1 MNMMK
6 QNNMFFL
13 GAAIALALSS
23 RVAADANDNE
33 VFISQT
39 GDNIELTIRQI
50 GAGNKFGGDDF
61 SGTSIDMTM
70 TTSDSYF
77 DILLDGDYNKMF
89 GTVATTGS
97 TINNFITGDYNLWN
111 QKIGVA
117 NTADTITIDS
127 AITGSTN
134 SIVFRAGNDDDTYN
148 LGTPLWTQTT
158 AEANWKLVDT
168 TWTRVATGQAYF
180 TQAWNPTAGSADN
193 LDMDLDVNGSDNTMN
208 VFVNST
214 NATFNWDV
222 TGSNNWVQ
230 TTMEDGSDNNQTVG
244 VTGDYNFI
252 FVGQDTGSTSGV
264 TNNAILDATF
274 NTTHSDINIIQSD
287 AN

>member
-1 MNMMK
+1 MNMNKSYIFAM
-6 QNNMFFL
+6 L
-13 GAAIALALSS
+13 GLISMSNAIAG
-23 RVAADANDNE
+23 DANDNE
-33 VFISQT
+33 IFIAQT
-39 GDNIELTIRQI
+39 GNNVELTIRQI
-50 GAGNKFGGDDF
+50 GAGNKYGGDDF

-70 TTSDSYF
+70 TVSDSYL

-89 GTVATTGS
+89 GTIATTGS

-134 SIVFRAGNDDDTYN
+134 SVVFRAGNADDTYN
-148 LGTPLWTQTT
+148 ISTPLWNQSN
-158 AEANWKLVDT
+158 AEAFWTVSGS
-168 TWTRVATGQAYF
+168 TWSRTASGQTAYWGSW
-180 TQAWNPTAGSADN
+180 TPTDGSADS
-193 LDMDLDVNGSDNTMN
+193 LDMDLDVVGSDNIMN
-208 VFVNST
+208 VFVNSS

-222 TGSNNWVQ
+222 TGSDNWIQ
-230 TTMEDGSDNNQTVG
+230 TTMEDGADNNQTVA

-252 FVGQDTGSTSGV
+252 FVGQDTGSTLGV

-287 AN
+287 SN

>member
-1 MNMMK
+1 MNMNK
-6 QNNMFFL
+6 SYIFVMFGL
-13 GAAIALALSS
+13 ISMSNAIAG
-23 RVAADANDNE
+23 DANDNE
-33 VFISQT
+33 IFIEQT
-39 GDNIELTIRQI
+39 GNNVELTIQQI
-50 GAGNKFGGDDF
+50 GAGNKYGGDNF

-70 TTSDSYF
+70 TVSDSYL

-89 GTVATTGS
+89 GTIATTGS

-134 SIVFRAGNDDDTYN
+134 SVVFRAGNADDSYN
-148 LGTPLWTQTT
+148 VNTPLWNNT
-158 AEANWKLVDT
+158 AAESF
-168 TWTRVATGQAYF
+168 WTVSGSVWSRTVTGQTAYWGSW
-180 TQAWNPTAGSADN
+180 TPTAGSADS
-193 LDMDLDVNGSDNTMN
+193 LDMDLDVNGSDNTLN

-214 NATFNWDV
+214 NATFDWDV
-222 TGSNNWVQ
+222 TGSDNWIQ
-230 TTMEDGSDNNQTVG
+230 TTMEDGADNSQTVA

-252 FVGQDTGSTSGV
+252 FVGQNTGSTVGV
-264 TNNAILDATF
+264 TNNAILDASFT
-274 NTTHSDINIIQSD
+274 TTHSDINIIQSD

>member
-1 MNMMK
+1 MNMNK
-6 QNNMFFL
+6 SYIFAMFGL
-13 GAAIALALSS
+13 ISMSNAIAG
-23 RVAADANDNE
+23 DANDNE
-33 VFISQT
+33 IFIAQT
-39 GDNIELTIRQI
+39 GNNVELTIRQI
-50 GAGNKFGGDDF
+50 GAGNKYGGDDF

-70 TTSDSYF
+70 TVSDSYL

-89 GTVATTGS
+89 GTIATTGS

-127 AITGSTN
+127 VITGSTN
-134 SIVFRAGNDDDTYN
+134 SVVFRAGNADDTYN
-148 LGTPLWTQTT
+148 ISTPLWNQSN
-158 AEANWKLVDT
+158 AEAFWTVSGS
-168 TWTRVATGQAYF
+168 TWSRTASGQTAYWGSW
-180 TQAWNPTAGSADN
+180 TPTEGSADS
-193 LDMDLDVNGSDNTMN
+193 LDMDLDVVGSDNIMN
-208 VFVNST
+208 VFVNSS

-222 TGSNNWVQ
+222 TGSDNWIQ
-230 TTMEDGSDNNQTVG
+230 TTMEDGADNNQTVA

-252 FVGQDTGSTSGV
+252 FVGQDTGSTLGV

-287 AN
+287 SN

>member
-1 MNMMK
+1 MNMNK
-6 QNNMFFL
+6 SYIFVMFGL
-13 GAAIALALSS
+13 ISMS
-23 RVAADANDNE
+23 TVVAADANDNE
-33 VFISQT
+33 IFIEQT
-39 GDNIELTIRQI
+39 GNNVELTIQQI
-50 GAGNKFGGDDF
+50 GAGNKYGGDNF

-70 TTSDSYF
+70 TVSDSYL
-77 DILLDGDYNKMF
+77 DLLLDGDYNKMF
-89 GTVATTGS
+89 GTISTTGS

-134 SIVFRAGNDDDTYN
+134 SIVFRAGNADDTYN
-148 LGTPLWTQTT
+148 ISTPLWNQSNTESFWTVSDSVWSRTVSGET
-158 AEANWKLVDT
+158 AYWGL
-168 TWTRVATGQAYF
+168 WT
-180 TQAWNPTAGSADN
+180 PTAGSADS
-193 LDMDLDVNGSDNTMN
+193 LDMDLDINGSDNVAN
-208 VFVNST
+208 IFVNST
-214 NATFNWDV
+214 NATFDWDV
-222 TGSNNWVQ
+222 TGSDNWIQ
-230 TTMEDGSDNNQTVG
+230 TTMEDGADNNQTVA

-252 FVGQDTGSTSGV
+252 FVGQNTGSTAGV

>member
-1 MNMMK
+1 MNMNK
-6 QNNMFFL
+6 SYVFAMFGL
-13 GAAIALALSS
+13 ILMSNAIAG
-23 RVAADANDNE
+23 DANDNE
-33 VFISQT
+33 IFIAQT
-39 GDNIELTIRQI
+39 GNNVELTIRQI
-50 GAGNKFGGDDF
+50 GAGNKYGGDDF

-70 TTSDSYF
+70 TVSDSYL

-89 GTVATTGS
+89 GTIATTGS

-134 SIVFRAGNDDDTYN
+134 SVVFRAGNADDTYN
-148 LGTPLWTQTT
+148 ISTPLWNQSN
-158 AEANWKLVDT
+158 AEAFWTVSGS
-168 TWTRVATGQAYF
+168 TWSRTASGQTAYWGSW
-180 TQAWNPTAGSADN
+180 TPTEGSADS
-193 LDMDLDVNGSDNTMN
+193 LDMDLDVVGSDNIMN
-208 VFVNST
+208 VFVNSS

-222 TGSNNWVQ
+222 TGSDNWIQ
-230 TTMEDGSDNNQTVG
+230 TTMEDGADNNQTVS

-252 FVGQDTGSTSGV
+252 FVGQDTGSTVGV

-287 AN
+287 SN

>member
-1 MNMMK
+1 MNMNK
-6 QNNMFFL
+6 SYIFAMFGL
-13 GAAIALALSS
+13 ISMSNAIAG
-23 RVAADANDNE
+23 DANDNE
-33 VFISQT
+33 IFIAQT
-39 GDNIELTIRQI
+39 GNNVELTIRQI
-50 GAGNKFGGDDF
+50 GAGNKYGGDDF

-70 TTSDSYF
+70 TVSDSYL

-89 GTVATTGS
+89 GTIVTTGS

-117 NTADTITIDS
+117 NTADTITIDA

-134 SIVFRAGNDDDTYN
+134 SVVFRAGNADDTYN
-148 LGTPLWTQTT
+148 ISTPLWNQSN
-158 AEANWKLVDT
+158 AEAFWTVSGS
-168 TWTRVATGQAYF
+168 TWSRTASGQTAYWGSW
-180 TQAWNPTAGSADN
+180 TPTEGSADS
-193 LDMDLDVNGSDNTMN
+193 LDMDLDVVGSDNIMN
-208 VFVNST
+208 VFVNSS

-222 TGSNNWVQ
+222 TGSDNWIQ
-230 TTMEDGSDNNQTVG
+230 TTMEDGADNNQTVA

-252 FVGQDTGSTSGV
+252 FVGQDTGSTLGV

-287 AN
+287 SN

>member
-1 MNMMK
+1 MNMNK
-6 QNNMFFL
+6 SYIFAMFGL
-13 GAAIALALSS
+13 ISMSNAIAG
-23 RVAADANDNE
+23 DANDNE
-33 VFISQT
+33 IFIAQT
-39 GDNIELTIRQI
+39 GNNVELTIRQI
-50 GAGNKFGGDDF
+50 GAGNKYGGDDF

-70 TTSDSYF
+70 TVSDSYL

-89 GTVATTGS
+89 GTIATTGS

-134 SIVFRAGNDDDTYN
+134 SVVFRAGNADDTYN
-148 LGTPLWTQTT
+148 ISTPLWNQSN
-158 AEANWKLVDT
+158 AEAFWTVSGS
-168 TWTRVATGQAYF
+168 TWSRTASGQTAYWGSW
-180 TQAWNPTAGSADN
+180 TPTEGSADS
-193 LDMDLDVNGSDNTMN
+193 LDMDLDVVGSDNIMN
-208 VFVNST
+208 VFVNSSS
-214 NATFNWDV
+214 ATFDWDV
-222 TGSNNWVQ
+222 TGSDNWIQ
-230 TTMEDGSDNNQTVG
+230 TTMEDGADNNQTVA

-252 FVGQDTGSTSGV
+252 FVGQDTGSTVGV

-287 AN
+287 SN

>member
-1 MNMMK
+1 MNMNKSYIFAM
-6 QNNMFFL
+6 L
-13 GAAIALALSS
+13 GLISMSNAIAG
-23 RVAADANDNE
+23 DANDNE
-33 VFISQT
+33 IFIAQT
-39 GDNIELTIRQI
+39 GNNVELTIRQI
-50 GAGNKFGGDDF
+50 GAGNKYGGDDF

-70 TTSDSYF
+70 TVSDSYL

-89 GTVATTGS
+89 GTIATTGS

-117 NTADTITIDS
+117 NTADTITIDA

-134 SIVFRAGNDDDTYN
+134 SVVFRAGNADDTYN
-148 LGTPLWTQTT
+148 ISTPLWNQSN
-158 AEANWKLVDT
+158 AEAFWTVSGS
-168 TWTRVATGQAYF
+168 TWSRTASGQTAYWGSW
-180 TQAWNPTAGSADN
+180 TPTEGSADSLN
-193 LDMDLDVNGSDNTMN
+193 MDLDVVGSDNIMN
-208 VFVNST
+208 VFVNSS

-222 TGSNNWVQ
+222 TGSDNWIQ
-230 TTMEDGSDNNQTVG
+230 TTMEDGADNNQTVA

-252 FVGQDTGSTSGV
+252 FVGQDTGSTLGV

-287 AN
+287 SN

>member
-1 MNMMK
+1 MNMNK
-6 QNNMFFL
+6 SYIFAMFGL
-13 GAAIALALSS
+13 ISMSNAIAG
-23 RVAADANDNE
+23 DANDNE
-33 VFISQT
+33 IFIAQT
-39 GDNIELTIRQI
+39 GNNVELTIRQI
-50 GAGNKFGGDDF
+50 GAGNKYGGDDF

-70 TTSDSYF
+70 TVSDSYL

-89 GTVATTGS
+89 GTIATTGS

-134 SIVFRAGNDDDTYN
+134 SVVFRAGNADDTYN
-148 LGTPLWTQTT
+148 ISTPLWNQSN
-158 AEANWKLVDT
+158 AEAFWTVSGS
-168 TWTRVATGQAYF
+168 TWSRTASGQTAYWGSW
-180 TQAWNPTAGSADN
+180 TPTEGSADS
-193 LDMDLDVNGSDNTMN
+193 LDMDLDVVGSDNIMN
-208 VFVNST
+208 VFVNSSS
-214 NATFNWDV
+214 ATFDWDI
-222 TGSNNWVQ
+222 TGSDNWIQ
-230 TTMEDGSDNNQTVG
+230 TTMEDGADNNQTVA

-252 FVGQDTGSTSGV
+252 FVGQDTGSTVGV

-287 AN
+287 SN

>member
-1 MNMMK
+1 MNMNKSYIFAM
-6 QNNMFFL
+6 L
-13 GAAIALALSS
+13 GLISMSNAIAG
-23 RVAADANDNE
+23 DANDNE
-33 VFISQT
+33 IFIAQT
-39 GDNIELTIRQI
+39 GNNVELTIRQI
-50 GAGNKFGGDDF
+50 GAGNKYGGDDF

-70 TTSDSYF
+70 TVSDSYL

-89 GTVATTGS
+89 GTIATTGS

-127 AITGSTN
+127 VITGSTN
-134 SIVFRAGNDDDTYN
+134 SVVFRAGNADDTYN
-148 LGTPLWTQTT
+148 ISTPLWNQSN
-158 AEANWKLVDT
+158 AEAFWTVSGS
-168 TWTRVATGQAYF
+168 TWSRTASGQTAYWGSW
-180 TQAWNPTAGSADN
+180 TPTEGSADS
-193 LDMDLDVNGSDNTMN
+193 LDMDLDVVGSDNIMN
-208 VFVNST
+208 VFVNSS

-222 TGSNNWVQ
+222 TGSDNWIQ
-230 TTMEDGSDNNQTVG
+230 TTMEDGADNNQTVA

-252 FVGQDTGSTSGV
+252 FVGQDTGSTLGV

-287 AN
+287 SN

>member
-1 MNMMK
+1 MNMNK
-6 QNNMFFL
+6 SYIFAMFGL
-13 GAAIALALSS
+13 ISMSNAIAG
-23 RVAADANDNE
+23 DANDNE
-33 VFISQT
+33 IFIAQT
-39 GDNIELTIRQI
+39 GNNVELTIRQI
-50 GAGNKFGGDDF
+50 GAGNKYGGDDF

-70 TTSDSYF
+70 TVSDSYL
-77 DILLDGDYNKMF
+77 DLLLDGDYNKMF
-89 GTVATTGS
+89 GTIATTGS

-134 SIVFRAGNDDDTYN
+134 SVVFRAGNADDTYN
-148 LGTPLWTQTT
+148 ISTPLWNQSN
-158 AEANWKLVDT
+158 AEAFWTVSGS
-168 TWTRVATGQAYF
+168 TWSRTASGQTAYWGSW
-180 TQAWNPTAGSADN
+180 TPTEGSADS
-193 LDMDLDVNGSDNTMN
+193 LDMDLDVVGSDNIMN
-208 VFVNST
+208 VFVNSS

-222 TGSNNWVQ
+222 TGSDNWIQ
-230 TTMEDGSDNNQTVG
+230 TTMEDGADNNQTVA

-252 FVGQDTGSTSGV
+252 FVGQDTGSTVGV

-287 AN
+287 SN

>member
-1 MNMMK
+1 MNMNK
-6 QNNMFFL
+6 SYIFAMFGL
-13 GAAIALALSS
+13 ISMSNAIAG
-23 RVAADANDNE
+23 DANDNE
-33 VFISQT
+33 IFIAQT
-39 GDNIELTIRQI
+39 GDNVELTIRQI
-50 GAGNKFGGDDF
+50 GAGNKYGGDDF

-70 TTSDSYF
+70 TVSDSYL

-89 GTVATTGS
+89 GTIATTGS
-97 TINNFITGDYNLWN
+97 TINNFITGDYNVWN

-134 SIVFRAGNDDDTYN
+134 TVVFRAGNADDTYN
-148 LGTPLWTQTT
+148 ISTPLWNQSN
-158 AEANWKLVDT
+158 AEAFWTVSGS
-168 TWTRVATGQAYF
+168 TWSRTASGQTAYWGSW
-180 TQAWNPTAGSADN
+180 TPTEGSADS
-193 LDMDLDVNGSDNTMN
+193 LDMDLDVVGSDNIMN
-208 VFVNST
+208 VFVNSS

-222 TGSNNWVQ
+222 TGSDNWIQ
-230 TTMEDGSDNNQTVG
+230 TTMEDGADNNQTVA

-252 FVGQDTGSTSGV
+252 FVGQDTGSTVGV

-287 AN
+287 SN

>member
-1 MNMMK
+1 MNRNK
-6 QNNMFFL
+6 SYIFAMFGL
-13 GAAIALALSS
+13 ISMSNAIAG
-23 RVAADANDNE
+23 DANDNE
-33 VFISQT
+33 IFIAQT
-39 GDNIELTIRQI
+39 GNNVELTIRQI
-50 GAGNKFGGDDF
+50 GAGNKYGGDDF

-70 TTSDSYF
+70 TVSDSYL

-89 GTVATTGS
+89 GTIATTGS

-134 SIVFRAGNDDDTYN
+134 SVVFRAANADDIYN
-148 LGTPLWTQTT
+148 ISTPLWNQSN
-158 AEANWKLVDT
+158 AEAFWTVSGS
-168 TWTRVATGQAYF
+168 TWSRTASGQTAYWGSW
-180 TQAWNPTAGSADN
+180 TPTEGSADS
-193 LDMDLDVNGSDNTMN
+193 LDMDLDVVGSDNIMN
-208 VFVNST
+208 VFVNSS

-222 TGSNNWVQ
+222 TGSDNWIQ
-230 TTMEDGSDNNQTVG
+230 TTMEDGADNDQTVA

-252 FVGQDTGSTSGV
+252 FVGQDTGSTVGV

-287 AN
+287 SN

>member
-1 MNMMK
+1 MNK
-6 QNNMFFL
+6 SYIFVMFGL
-13 GAAIALALSS
+13 ISMSNAIAG
-23 RVAADANDNE
+23 DANDNE
-33 VFISQT
+33 IFIEQT
-39 GDNIELTIRQI
+39 GNNVELTIQQI
-50 GAGNKFGGDDF
+50 GAGNKYGGDNF

-70 TTSDSYF
+70 TVSDSYL
-77 DILLDGDYNKMF
+77 DLLLDGDYNKMF
-89 GTVATTGS
+89 GTISTTGS

-134 SIVFRAGNDDDTYN
+134 SVVFRAGNADDTYN
-148 LGTPLWTQTT
+148 ISTPLWNQSN
-158 AEANWKLVDT
+158 AEAFWTVSGSTWSRT
-168 TWTRVATGQAYF
+168 TSGQTAYWGSWT
-180 TQAWNPTAGSADN
+180 PTAGSADS
-193 LDMDLDVNGSDNTMN
+193 LDMDLDVTGSDNTLN

-214 NATFNWDV
+214 NATFDWDV
-222 TGSNNWVQ
+222 TGSDNWIQ
-230 TTMEDGSDNNQTVG
+230 TTMEDGADNNQTVG

-252 FVGQDTGSTSGV
+252 FVGQNTGSTVGV

>member
-1 MNMMK
+1 MNMNK
-6 QNNMFFL
+6 SYVFAMFGL
-13 GAAIALALSS
+13 ILMSNA
-23 RVAADANDNE
+23 VAGDANDNE
-33 VFISQT
+33 IFIAQT
-39 GDNIELTIRQI
+39 GNNVELTIRQI
-50 GAGNKFGGDDF
+50 GAGNKYGGDDF

-70 TTSDSYF
+70 TVSDSYL

-89 GTVATTGS
+89 GTIATTGS

-134 SIVFRAGNDDDTYN
+134 SVVFRAGNADDTYN
-148 LGTPLWTQTT
+148 ISTPLWNQSN
-158 AEANWKLVDT
+158 AEAFWTVSGS
-168 TWTRVATGQAYF
+168 TWSRTASGQTAYWGSW
-180 TQAWNPTAGSADN
+180 TPTEGSADS
-193 LDMDLDVNGSDNTMN
+193 LDMDLDVVGSDNIMN
-208 VFVNST
+208 VFVNSS

-222 TGSNNWVQ
+222 TGSDNWIQ
-230 TTMEDGSDNNQTVG
+230 TTMEDGADNNQTVA

-252 FVGQDTGSTSGV
+252 FVGQDTGSTVGV

-287 AN
+287 SN

>member
-1 MNMMK
+1 MNMNKSYIFAM
-6 QNNMFFL
+6 L
-13 GAAIALALSS
+13 GLISMSNAIAG
-23 RVAADANDNE
+23 DANDNE
-33 VFISQT
+33 IFIAQT
-39 GDNIELTIRQI
+39 GNNVELTIRQI
-50 GAGNKFGGDDF
+50 GAGNKYGGDDF

-70 TTSDSYF
+70 TVSDSYL

-89 GTVATTGS
+89 GTIATTGS

-117 NTADTITIDS
+117 NTADTITIDA

-134 SIVFRAGNDDDTYN
+134 SVVFRAGNADDTYN
-148 LGTPLWTQTT
+148 ISTPLWNQSN
-158 AEANWKLVDT
+158 AEAFWTVSGS
-168 TWTRVATGQAYF
+168 TWSRTASGQTAYWGSW
-180 TQAWNPTAGSADN
+180 TPTEGSADS
-193 LDMDLDVNGSDNTMN
+193 LDMDLDVVGSDNIMN
-208 VFVNST
+208 VFVNSS

-222 TGSNNWVQ
+222 TGSDNWIQ
-230 TTMEDGSDNNQTVG
+230 TTMEDGADNNQTVA

-252 FVGQDTGSTSGV
+252 FVGQDTGSTLGV

-287 AN
+287 SN

>member
-1 MNMMK
+1 MNMNK
-6 QNNMFFL
+6 SYIFVMFGL
-13 GAAIALALSS
+13 ISMSNAIAG
-23 RVAADANDNE
+23 DANDNE
-33 VFISQT
+33 IFIAQT
-39 GDNIELTIRQI
+39 GNNVELTIRQI
-50 GAGNKFGGDDF
+50 GAGNKYGGDDF

-70 TTSDSYF
+70 TVSDSYL

-89 GTVATTGS
+89 GTIATTGS

-134 SIVFRAGNDDDTYN
+134 SVVFRAGNADDTYN
-148 LGTPLWTQTT
+148 ISTPLWNQSN
-158 AEANWKLVDT
+158 AEAFWTVSGS
-168 TWTRVATGQAYF
+168 TWSRTASGQTAYWGSW
-180 TQAWNPTAGSADN
+180 TPTEGSADS
-193 LDMDLDVNGSDNTMN
+193 LDMDLDVVGSDNIMN
-208 VFVNST
+208 VFVNSS

-222 TGSNNWVQ
+222 TGSDNWIQ
-230 TTMEDGSDNNQTVG
+230 TTMEDGADNNQTVA

-252 FVGQDTGSTSGV
+252 FVGQDTGSTVGV

-287 AN
+287 SN

>member
-1 MNMMK
+1 
-6 QNNMFFL
+6 MFGL
-13 GAAIALALSS
+13 ISMSNAIAG
-23 RVAADANDNE
+23 DANDNE
-33 VFISQT
+33 IFIEQT
-39 GDNIELTIRQI
+39 GNNVELTIQQI
-50 GAGNKFGGDDF
+50 GAGNKYGGDNF

-70 TTSDSYF
+70 TVSDSYL

-89 GTVATTGS
+89 GTIATTGS

-134 SIVFRAGNDDDTYN
+134 SVVFRAGNADDSYN
-148 LGTPLWTQTT
+148 VNTPLWNNT
-158 AEANWKLVDT
+158 AAESF
-168 TWTRVATGQAYF
+168 WTVSGSVWSRTATGQTAYWGSW
-180 TQAWNPTAGSADN
+180 TPTAGSADS
-193 LDMDLDVNGSDNTMN
+193 LDMDLDVNGSDNTLN

-214 NATFNWDV
+214 NATFDWDV
-222 TGSNNWVQ
+222 TGSDNWIQ
-230 TTMEDGSDNNQTVG
+230 TTMEDGADNSQTVA

-252 FVGQDTGSTSGV
+252 FVGQNTGSTVGV
-264 TNNAILDATF
+264 TNNAILDASFT
-274 NTTHSDINIIQSD
+274 TTHSDINIIQSD

>member
-1 MNMMK
+1 MNMNK
-6 QNNMFFL
+6 SYIFVMFGL
-13 GAAIALALSS
+13 ISMSNAIAG
-23 RVAADANDNE
+23 DANDNE
-33 VFISQT
+33 IFIAQT
-39 GDNIELTIRQI
+39 GNNVELTIRQI
-50 GAGNKFGGDDF
+50 GAGNKYGGDNF

-70 TTSDSYF
+70 TVSDSYL
-77 DILLDGDYNKMF
+77 DLLLDGDYNKMF
-89 GTVATTGS
+89 GTIATTGS

-134 SIVFRAGNDDDTYN
+134 SVVFRAGNADDTYN
-148 LGTPLWTQTT
+148 ISTPLWNQSN
-158 AEANWKLVDT
+158 AEAFWTVSGS
-168 TWTRVATGQAYF
+168 TWSRTASGQTAYWGSW
-180 TQAWNPTAGSADN
+180 TPTEGSADS
-193 LDMDLDVNGSDNTMN
+193 LDMDLDVVGSDNIMN
-208 VFVNST
+208 VFVNSS

-222 TGSNNWVQ
+222 TGSDNWIQ
-230 TTMEDGSDNNQTVG
+230 TTMEDGADNNQTVA

-252 FVGQDTGSTSGV
+252 FVGQDTGSTVGV

-287 AN
+287 SN

>member
-1 MNMMK
+1 MNMNK
-6 QNNMFFL
+6 SYIFVMFGL
-13 GAAIALALSS
+13 ISMSNAIAG
-23 RVAADANDNE
+23 DANDNE
-33 VFISQT
+33 IFIEQT
-39 GDNIELTIRQI
+39 GNNVELTIQQI
-50 GAGNKFGGDDF
+50 GAGNKYGGDNF

-70 TTSDSYF
+70 TVSDSYL

-89 GTVATTGS
+89 GTIATTGS

-148 LGTPLWTQTT
+148 LGTPLWNQSN
-158 AEANWKLVDT
+158 AESFWTVSGT
-168 TWTRVATGQAYF
+168 TWSRTASGQTAY
-180 TQAWNPTAGSADN
+180 WGSWDPTEGSADS
-193 LDMDLDVNGSDNTMN
+193 LDMDLDVTGSDNIAN
-208 VFVNST
+208 IFVNST
-214 NATFNWDV
+214 NATFNWDI
-222 TGSNNWVQ
+222 TGSDNWIQ
-230 TTMEDGSDNNQTVG
+230 TTMEDGSDNSQTVG